1 MDAMLDTGSALKDE
15 QRGQPAPDS
24 KQLHG
29 EVQPPQ
35 RIRTKLARPRLFVC
49 IHGCR
54 FGSWGEMRHSRVDDA
69 AQVSGVCKPPRRAI
83 IPPPRTSKVCS
94 HASDPRVDGQCT
106 R

>member
-54 FGSWGEMRHSRVDDA
+54 FGAGARCATHGSTMPPKSLECASHLGE
-69 AQVSGVCKPPRRAI
+69 Q
-83 IPPPRTSKVCS
+83 
-94 HASDPRVDGQCT
+94 
-106 R
+106 